1 MSLHEDIR
9 NEFSVMQQLVE
20 GMSKQ
25 MHKKLSI
32 RYTASGQ
39 TYNNGKDITFNG
51 EHEIIEEMEDAYALL
66 HHELAHI
73 LFKTDVRNW
82 TTLYKEFPSVKKDH
96 IAAILNIL
104 EDIRI
109 EHAWGKLFP
118 GNYAQFLVIRKR
130 TITEVPTEPIG
141 LLLAVRAGRQDLI
154 AKSNIWL
161 QILAKKY
168 VESIKQVRGNTSHS
182 CLISA
187 REIIHHIAQYW
198 NNIPT
203 KKKKCKCVKCGE
215 DVTISNKP
223 EKISTPTITWT
234 MQGDAIV
241 CDSCKQPGKDGG
253 DGEGDGEPG
262 LEEEQGK
269 NVDDDGESNGKGS
282 SDGISRG
289 KAEKD
294 GKKHRDMNNNPFANP
309 TEEEMKELE
318 QQEQIWEKFNKEMS
332 KVDLTPAS
340 CLGSSSVKQEQGEFW
355 QECDMRG
362 QNVKELS
369 NNLAKTLTKRTVS
382 EERKAFDRRLNA
394 VKKKIQKA
402 FLNPEDSKRQELNN
416 VLEENLNNDDGYY
429 QHTIPEHDWTFGE
442 WTEPRKDFIKNIKSM
457 VDDSNYSRR
466 YDYKK
471 SGSKINISRAIN
483 YIASGQN
490 EAKRNFFKKRKLT
503 GKKLSICYVV
513 DMSSSMHGHDERV
526 AREIMLTTDYALR
539 NINAITSDY
548 VVFESSVRAR
558 IQNRRLLHQVSA
570 TGGTTASPA
579 IKFGANILNHEHE
592 GMEKVLIFL
601 SDGGHEDTEEAFNYC
616 VERNIIPMIVLVN
629 GHNYNQYGK
638 YESNVIQA
646 NDYEKAF
653 EVIMKEIFNKVKKI
667 LEDRR

>member
-1 MSLHEDIR
+1 MSLHDDIR
-9 NEFSVMQQLVE
+9 NEFPVFLSLVE

-32 RYTASGQ
+32 RYTDSGQ

-51 EHEIIEEMEDAYALL
+51 QHEIIEDMGDAYALL

-82 TTLYKEFPSVKKDH
+82 TTLYKEFPNVKKEH
-96 IAAILNIL
+96 IGAILNIL

-154 AKSNIWL
+154 AESNIWL

-168 VESIKQVRGNTSHS
+168 VKSIKQIRGNTSHT

-187 REIIHHIAQYW
+187 REIIHLIAQYW
-198 NNIPT
+198 NNIPS
-203 KKKKCKCVKCGE
+203 KKKKCKCNKCGK
-215 DVTISNKP
+215 DVTLSNKP
-223 EKISTPTITWT
+223 LQIPKVTWT
-234 MQGDAIV
+234 MNGDVVI
-241 CDSCKQPGKDGG
+241 CDSCKEPGSDGDGCGG
-253 DGEGDGEPG
+253 DDGNISTPKD
-262 LEEEQGK
+262 K
-269 NVDDDGESNGKGS
+269 NDDDDDDKKGNNETQDS
-282 SDGISRG
+282 GDGISRG
-289 KAEKD
+289 HAD
-294 GKKHRDMNNNPFANP
+294 GSGKKAKGNNNPFNEP
-309 TEEEMKELE
+309 TEEQMKALE
-318 QQEQIWEKFNKEMS
+318 EKESVWDKFNNEMS
-332 KVDLTPAS
+332 KVDLKPAQ
-340 CLGSSSVKQEQGEFW
+340 CLGQGNDIVDKEYNIP
-355 QECDMRG
+355 ECLRG
-362 QNVKELS
+362 QNQKELS
-369 NNLAKTLTKRTVS
+369 NNLAKTLSKQLVS
-382 EERKAFDRRLNA
+382 DERKSFDRRMNV

-402 FLNPEDSKRQELNN
+402 FVNDQSKTQEIKNI
-416 VLEENLNNDDGYY
+416 LEENLQNDDGY
-429 QHTIPEHDWTFGE
+429 QETIPEHEWTFGE
-442 WTEPRKDFIKNIKSM
+442 WTEPRKEFIRNIKSM

-513 DMSSSMHGHDERV
+513 DMSSSMHGHDERI

-548 VVFESSVRAR
+548 VVFESNVRAR
-558 IQNRRLLHQVSA
+558 IENTRLLHQVSA
-570 TGGTTASPA
+570 QGGTYATPA

-601 SDGGHEDTEEAFNYC
+601 SDGGHESTEEAFNYC
-616 VERNIIPMIVLVN
+616 VERNIIPLIIAVN
-629 GHNYNQYGK
+629 PNTSYGQYGK
-638 YESNVIQA
+638 YADNLIVA
-646 NDYEKAF
+646 NDYDKAF
-653 EVIMKEIFNKVKKI
+653 EVIMKEIFGRVKKI